1 MRILSRPVRGTLVA
15 ARLLRAL
22 LLSAALVPCVGSAQD
37 YPSRIVTI
45 VVPFSAGGSNDAIAR
60 NLAESLGRLWKQTVI
75 VENRPGG
82 GSAVGAA
89 YVAKSPPDGYKLLL
103 ASSSYTTNAAMRTD
117 QSFDPVKD
125 LKPTNMVARGQIGIV
140 SGTRVPIATLA
151 DLARE
156 AKAQTIFYGTAGVG
170 SSQHFNGELL
180 NEAMGIQMQPI
191 PYRGGNEA
199 LLDLAAGRI
208 DIVVGTLGG
217 LLPSIEAGRAK
228 AVAVMGRTR
237 SPAVPNAQTTTE
249 AGYPAAYT
257 ENYWAIFVPAATPE
271 AVVRKIHDGIRTVT
285 NAAEGRQFLA
295 KLDGEPTELSPQE
308 VSIHVR
314 KEIDYWTR
322 LAKKLNIS
330 AK

>member
-1 MRILSRPVRGTLVA
+1 MGK
-15 ARLLRAL
+15 LLHAL
-22 LLSAALVPCVGSAQD
+22 LLVAALVPGAGRAQD
-37 YPSRIVTI
+37 YPAKLVTI
-45 VVPFSAGGSNDAIAR
+45 VVPFGAGGSNDAIAR
-60 NLAESLGRLWKQTVI
+60 HLAESLGKLWKQTVI

-82 GSAVGAA
+82 GSAVGSAL
-89 YVAKSPPDGYKLLL
+89 VARSPPDGLRLLL

-117 QSFDPVKD
+117 QGFDPLKD
-125 LKPTNMVARGQIGIV
+125 LKPASMVARGQVGIV
-140 SGTRVPIATLA
+140 AGSRVPIATLA

-180 NEAMGIQMQPI
+180 NEALGIQMTPI

-217 LLPSIEAGRAK
+217 LLPSIDSGRAK
-228 AVAVMGRTR
+228 VVAVMGKTR
-237 SPAVPNAQTTTE
+237 SSAVPNVQTTAE
-249 AGYPAAYT
+249 AGYPAAHT
-257 ENYWAIFVPAATPE
+257 ENYWAILVPAATPD
-271 AVVRKIHDGIRTVT
+271 AIVKKINEGIRTAT
-285 NAAEGRQFLA
+285 HTPEGRQFLA
-295 KLDGEPTELSPQE
+295 KLDGEPTQLSPEE
-308 VSIHVR
+308 VALHVN

-322 LAKKLNIS
+322 LAKKLNLS